1 MEARATR
8 SAPSLT
14 CNSLKSTLRTV
25 TWSFHVSDTGSIPVG
40 VLNVIDAIFRQGQS
54 RTLTHPWR
62 LFTLEQLS
70 V

>member
-1 MEARATR
+1 MY
-8 SAPSLT
+8 
-14 CNSLKSTLRTV
+14 RTQA
-25 TWSFHVSDTGSIPVG
+25 VSRLE